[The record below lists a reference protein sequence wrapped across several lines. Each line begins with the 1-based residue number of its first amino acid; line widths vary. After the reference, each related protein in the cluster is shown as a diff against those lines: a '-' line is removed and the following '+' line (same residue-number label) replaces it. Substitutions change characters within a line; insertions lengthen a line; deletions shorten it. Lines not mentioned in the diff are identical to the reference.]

1 MDKQMLRTE
10 ILSRRGRLSET
21 ELAHLSEGLL
31 NQLIASGLL
40 EPAETVMLYMDFRDE
55 ARTSGIIEYLW
66 KTGKNV
72 VVPKVNK
79 KADKLD
85 LYSIST
91 FGDLARSSFGIL
103 EPPKDR
109 VPDVDPQ
116 QLDLIL
122 SPGVVFDSQG
132 NRIGYGAGYYDKLLP
147 STRTD
152 CLVCGLA
159 FELQIVDPGL
169 IPVEPHDVPLDFIV
183 TEARFIKTR
192 STKK

>member
-1 MDKQMLRTE
+1 LDKQLLRTE
-10 ILSRRGRLSET
+10 ILTRRGQLSDT
-21 ELAHLSEGLL
+21 ELAHLSERIL

-40 EPAETVMLYMDFRDE
+40 DTAETVMLYMDFRDE
-55 ARTSGIIEYLW
+55 VRTSGIVEHLW

-85 LYSIST
+85 LFSMST
-91 FGDLARSSFGIL
+91 FGDFARSSFGIL

-109 VPDVDPQ
+109 MPDVDPQ

-122 SPGVVFDSQG
+122 SPGVVFDSHG

-147 STRTD
+147 LTRSD

-169 IPVEPHDVPLDFIV
+169 IPIEPHDVPLDFIV
-183 TEARFIKTR
+183 TESRFIKTGKL
-192 STKK
+192 KK